1 MIVRMALEF
10 DEVAG
15 NYEAELNR
23 GLKLTGE
30 SQAFYAESRMRW
42 VARRLAQRGFSP
54 RTALDFGCGTGGALP
69 FFFKHLSV
77 ERVIATDLSTASLD
91 EARRQHPKLN
101 VEFQDLN
108 DSKAAGN
115 LDLAF
120 CNGVFHHIPLAQR
133 LGAARIMYDALRP
146 GGWLAFWEN
155 NPWNPILRYAMSRI
169 AFDRDAILV
178 WPRSARRLLRS
189 VGLQVFETNFM
200 FVFPAVLAFLRG
212 IEPWLIHFPLGA
224 QYLVLA
230 QKPDSLRA
238 AAKTGTPQRQS
249 A

>member
-1 MIVRMALEF
+1 
-10 DEVAG
+10 
-15 NYEAELNR
+15 
-23 GLKLTGE
+23 
-30 SQAFYAESRMRW
+30 
-42 VARRLAQRGFSP
+42 
-54 RTALDFGCGTGGALP
+54 
-69 FFFKHLSV
+69 
-77 ERVIATDLSTASLD
+77 
-91 EARRQHPKLN
+91 
-101 VEFQDLN
+101 
-108 DSKAAGN
+108 
-115 LDLAF
+115 
-120 CNGVFHHIPLAQR
+120 
-133 LGAARIMYDALRP
+133 MYDALRP

-212 IEPWLIHFPLGA
+212 IEPWLIHPPFGA